1 MGTRGQALIV
11 VPLIIGA
18 VNVIFA
24 LLGCLALWAFG
35 LPFRLHIP
43 IIMRFAGLAVL
54 AFGFVFM
61 GWIFKYRRPIDIL
74 TSTYLTMRN
83 ACMRSADRD
92 SSSMTESL
100 VFHGPHRHVRHP
112 LYFTVV
118 ILFLGWWLL
127 LDYTF
132 LLFMA
137 LLFLWWFTVVVIRF
151 EEQEIR
157 VLFGEE
163 YEDYARKVPMIIP
176 SLRPVVNAIDK

>member
-11 VPLIIGA
+11 VPPIIGA
-18 VNVIFA
+18 VNIVFA
-24 LLGCLALWAFG
+24 VLGYFAAWALG
-35 LPFRLHIP
+35 LPVRLHMP
-43 IIMRFAGLAVL
+43 MVTRVAGVVVL

-61 GWIFKYRRPIDIL
+61 GWIFKYRRPVDIL

-83 ACMRSADRD
+83 ACRGPAGHEALSRR
-92 SSSMTESL
+92 EPL
-100 VFHGPHRHVRHP
+100 VIHGPYRYVRNP

-137 LLFLWWFTVVVIRF
+137 LLFLLWFTLVVIRF
-151 EEQEIR
+151 EEQELR
-157 VLFGEE
+157 RLFGEE
-163 YEDYARKVPMIIP
+163 YKTYAKKVPMIIP
-176 SLRPVVNAIDK
+176 SLRPIVNDIDK